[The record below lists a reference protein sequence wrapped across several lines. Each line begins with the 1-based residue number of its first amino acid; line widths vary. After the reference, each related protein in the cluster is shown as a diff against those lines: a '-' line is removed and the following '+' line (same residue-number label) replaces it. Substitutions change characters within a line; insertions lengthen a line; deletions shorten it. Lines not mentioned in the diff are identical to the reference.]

1 MSLLSGVLTGLAFD
15 FPWSGFLVW
24 FSLVGFFQ
32 AIAKTSFK
40 QGLLAALIF
49 GLAYNLTVI
58 FWIFHVTFLGLFA
71 LVSYLSLYTGL
82 FFLISRYFF
91 KKPLK
96 IISLPCLWVITEFLK
111 ENIWT
116 GFGWANLG
124 YSQYQNLYLIQ
135 AADIAGVKLISFLIV
150 LTNVFIWEAVVER
163 VKLKKIFFMVFVFLT
178 IFTYS
183 FYRLDSLKE
192 TGSKKVSLIQPNIP
206 QESKWEAMASSSII
220 NTLKVLG
227 GSADKDS
234 LLIFPEAAWPQII
247 KDKQAQSLFDFA
259 NAINRELLIGGVL
272 EEGGEFYNAALLF
285 NRITDYDQ
293 DIVLTNSYR
302 KIKLVPFGEYVP
314 LRNVLSFINVLNTV
328 GDISSGKDLT
338 KFSHHGV
345 SFATLICFED
355 VLPIYVSQIVHNN
368 DFLVNITN
376 DAWFEGNP
384 QARQHLAIM
393 VFRAVENRIAIVRA
407 ANTGISGWV
416 SFQGKLNIFQN
427 QGQEVFFPGV
437 KVFSVSLYNKR
448 PFYTVGGEL
457 FPIFCGIFLLG
468 IFIRDGLKRE
478 VV

>member
-1 MSLLSGVLTGLAFD
+1 
-15 FPWSGFLVW
+15 
-24 FSLVGFFQ
+24 
-32 AIAKTSFK
+32 
-40 QGLLAALIF
+40 
-49 GLAYNLTVI
+49 
-58 FWIFHVTFLGLFA
+58 
-71 LVSYLSLYTGL
+71 
-82 FFLISRYFF
+82 
-91 KKPLK
+91 
-96 IISLPCLWVITEFLK
+96 
-111 ENIWT
+111 
-116 GFGWANLG
+116 
-124 YSQYQNLYLIQ
+124 
-135 AADIAGVKLISFLIV
+135 
-150 LTNVFIWEAVVER
+150 
-163 VKLKKIFFMVFVFLT
+163 
-178 IFTYS
+178 
-183 FYRLDSLKE
+183 
-192 TGSKKVSLIQPNIP
+192 
-206 QESKWEAMASSSII
+206 MASSSII